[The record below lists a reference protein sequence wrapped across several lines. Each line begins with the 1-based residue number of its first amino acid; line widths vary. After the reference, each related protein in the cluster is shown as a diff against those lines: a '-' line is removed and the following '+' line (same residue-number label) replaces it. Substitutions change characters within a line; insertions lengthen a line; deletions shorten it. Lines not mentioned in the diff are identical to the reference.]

1 MKTKTSLNQET
12 PPAAKPLLAA
22 GVFSRLGKNQ
32 KEIINKIVIDD
43 YYILKTLDTRDMSV
57 TISLVDDAG
66 NHDRDLTENELKALF
81 DRGFLLNADVSRC
94 LQLEQEK
101 FWLDEQYAEA
111 AMNVLQLHLQ
121 CEERALRVAAVSR
134 M

>member
-1 MKTKTSLNQET
+1 MTTLSKNCQT
-12 PPAAKPLLAA
+12 PPDTKRMLAA

-32 KEIINKIVIDD
+32 KEIINKIVRDD
-43 YYILKTLDTRDMSV
+43 YYILKTLDTRDMSI

-94 LQLEQEK
+94 LQLQQEK

-111 AMNVLQLHLQ
+111 AMNA
-121 CEERALRVAAVSR
+121 CC
-134 M
+134 

>member
-1 MKTKTSLNQET
+1 MKTSTQHIN

-22 GVFSRLGKNQ
+22 GVFSRLGKKQ
-32 KEIINKIVIDD
+32 KEIINKIVLDD

-66 NHDRDLTENELKALF
+66 NHDRDLTENELKVLF

-111 AMNVLQLHLQ
+111 AMNA
-121 CEERALRVAAVSR
+121 CC
-134 M
+134 